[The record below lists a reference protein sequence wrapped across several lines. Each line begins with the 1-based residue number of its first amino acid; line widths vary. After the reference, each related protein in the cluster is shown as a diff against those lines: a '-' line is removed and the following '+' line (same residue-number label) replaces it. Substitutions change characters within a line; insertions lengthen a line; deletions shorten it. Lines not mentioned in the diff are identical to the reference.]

1 MSTNDHLSVY
11 VTMFVFNAKLPIF
24 RH

>member
-11 VTMFVFNAKLPIF
+11 VTMFVFNA
-24 RH
+24 